1 MINLSVQETVYS
13 DIIAAMIN
21 NRPWAMPAG
30 TFYGVQG
37 VAVPHTPKPTVLRVE
52 TDVIN
57 EILEIQIATTSPHS
71 IGVDVRRNQK
81 TLTVV
86 PQSSTFTVGLQLG
99 IGANIVTVF
108 SRSNPADSTSLIIR
122 TNPILTLFEAFAR
135 VLYANSLGII
145 RQEQAS
151 IQSDQATRLLEPFID
166 FPHLLPDIQAL
177 QTISAR
183 LIARGLIHNVGTDS
197 GVSDLLAAL
206 TLSTPIYKNIDKD
219 TFELYP
225 ALDPWVTT
233 ASQFGGKEAHVW
245 LSNIEVA
252 GWLAFIKYVSNQPDL
267 FGLRTIR
274 EDLIAIDY
282 QTQLQRHQFDFD
294 ASGANFLNS
303 LSAKQCFKSIT
314 VFITA
319 AAHELMLI
327 CAAAYTF
334 DLVVDVDHQIGH
346 FRSFFDRDIPFDSDL
361 IFDADPE
368 DPYTDGWVGLSL
380 TGRFEQDFPT
390 LHCLDTFVVP
400 STAYTGPL
408 CCYPSFYTQTIANS
422 RYDFPEID
430 VPITVSGYSEQANA
444 FVLESPDTS
453 WWSVT
458 AGPNGELV
466 ATLGSP
472 TGPTHWKVTRPDAVE
487 ASFRITNAGVL
498 QVVSP
503 PDPSEI
509 VLNDSLFISCAT
521 TARIWKVTVSNAD
534 EAATKLVF

>member
-1 MINLSVQETVYS
+1 
-13 DIIAAMIN
+13 
-21 NRPWAMPAG
+21 
-30 TFYGVQG
+30 
-37 VAVPHTPKPTVLRVE
+37 
-52 TDVIN
+52 
-57 EILEIQIATTSPHS
+57 
-71 IGVDVRRNQK
+71 
-81 TLTVV
+81 
-86 PQSSTFTVGLQLG
+86 
-99 IGANIVTVF
+99 
-108 SRSNPADSTSLIIR
+108 
-122 TNPILTLFEAFAR
+122 
-135 VLYANSLGII
+135 
-145 RQEQAS
+145 
-151 IQSDQATRLLEPFID
+151 
-166 FPHLLPDIQAL
+166 
-177 QTISAR
+177 
-183 LIARGLIHNVGTDS
+183 
-197 GVSDLLAAL
+197 
-206 TLSTPIYKNIDKD
+206 
-219 TFELYP
+219 
-225 ALDPWVTT
+225 
-233 ASQFGGKEAHVW
+233 
-245 LSNIEVA
+245 
-252 GWLAFIKYVSNQPDL
+252 
-267 FGLRTIR
+267 
-274 EDLIAIDY
+274 
-282 QTQLQRHQFDFD
+282 
-294 ASGANFLNS
+294 
-303 LSAKQCFKSIT
+303 
-314 VFITA
+314 
-319 AAHELMLI
+319 MLI